1 MCWFCLD
8 IIALK
13 ACQAFCS
20 HVELSFWFEFLLH
33 LFFFV
38 GKFTWASYVLALLG
52 YYCRLF
58 LMIFKNDVPPHV
70 IVQDEAH

>member
-20 HVELSFWFEFLLH
+20 HVEVSFWFEFLLH
-33 LFFFV
+33 LFFFC
-38 GKFTWASYVLALLG
+38 GQIHMGFLCAGFAWILLQAVSDD
-52 YYCRLF
+52 
-58 LMIFKNDVPPHV
+58 I
-70 IVQDEAH
+70 QE